1 MAKKAYVGV
10 NGISKNVK
18 NIYVGVNGV
27 PKKVVKGY
35 VGVNGVPKVFWD
47 GGTPP
52 TPVVIPSWDYWT
64 SNRNDFLFKFIRSGD
79 IPRQDKTFTKTT
91 NKIAYYGIFKYAAI
105 PGETIE
111 YYSVML
117 LSPDRDAV
125 TFRVTTDAGQDVEFY
140 YYGSITDSQNLLWY
154 YSVYT
159 YEDAVTTRFDAP
171 QKYFISDKVYE
182 FWQRHAGGNVGL
194 VEAAND
200 MLDMIYAV
208 PFHEDYQIGTRY
220 KLGITD
226 VRKTIR
232 KVISTALYS
241 GVLTKASD
249 PAYIAFSDNADAI
262 ISNLMSVATS
272 HIMEL
277 QVQAY
282 SNIVNIYLFS
292 TSMLETPYVQIDTDR
307 GGGIITQNGYT
318 YMLFS
323 DDWQA
328 GGLYPDFEYD
338 VTVDENGN
346 ISYEYVDPFRDVD
359 YRVGMYLDKSNNLID
374 TQMTNLG
381 IDL

>member
-35 VGVNGVPKVFWD
+35 VGVNGVARLFWD

-52 TPVVIPSWDYWT
+52 TPVIAGSWDFWSSVAGT
-64 SNRNDFLFKFIRSGD
+64 TLFTIEYNGTPWSYQKA
-79 IPRQDKTFTKTT
+79 
-91 NKIAYYGIFKYAAI
+91 NNMIAYYAIICVKPNVGNINYFPLFLSPVSTATSFQTVPSSSPHIYSGSVTDKMGISWRYAS
-105 PGETIE
+105 GETVFDVNRSSISPQGCLLNTIE
-111 YYSVML
+111 TYYTQNTEGIRQAALDL
-117 LSPDRDAV
+117 LDR
-125 TFRVTTDAGQDVEFY
+125 
-140 YYGSITDSQNLLWY
+140 I
-154 YSVYT
+154 YS
-159 YEDAVTTRFDAP
+159 
-171 QKYFISDKVYE
+171 
-182 FWQRHAGGNVGL
+182 
-194 VEAAND
+194 
-200 MLDMIYAV
+200 V

-359 YRVGMYLDKSNNLID
+359 YRVGMHLDTSNNLID
-374 TQMTNLG
+374 TEMTNMG